1 MKPIGKIQAFSKKDV
16 NVLSSAKKKKVL
28 CEASLIAT
36 TSLPSTG
43 GSTLVNQ
50 IPRKKIKVSNLNVN
64 LGGNSSFMKGES
76 TSSNLN
82 ASSSQSTE
90 NEISSFYLGSGK
102 SLDDDMIPCCSKN
115 VSSLHKAPASPS
127 GGSNSS
133 SQMKITNFLPIKKL
147 TKTRKLKFGK
157 PSARIG
163 GKGLKKL
170 MSSVDEAES
179 SVVHSLDTA
188 STSQALSPSSKLL
201 KKKKRSLKSER
212 KKSRS
217 QKPLLH

>member
-1 MKPIGKIQAFSKKDV
+1 MKPIAKLQAFSKKDV

-28 CEASLIAT
+28 CEASLTGA
-36 TSLPSTG
+36 SVPSTG
-43 GSTLVNQ
+43 VTSLSNQ
-50 IPRKKIKVSNLNVN
+50 IPRKKIKVSNLSVN
-64 LGGNSSFMKGES
+64 MSGGSSFMKGES

-82 ASSSQSTE
+82 TSSSQPSE
-90 NEISSFYLGSGK
+90 NEISSFFLSSGK
-102 SLDDDMIPCCSKN
+102 VLDEEMIPCCSKT
-115 VSSLHKAPASPS
+115 VSSFHKAPSSPS

-147 TKTRKLKFGK
+147 TKTRKLKFGTL
-157 PSARIG
+157 STRIG
-163 GKGLKKL
+163 SKGVKKL
-170 MSSVDEAES
+170 KSSVDDIDS
-179 SVVHSLDTA
+179 GVTHLLDTA
-188 STSQALSPSSKLL
+188 NSSQALSPSSKLL